1 MQASAS
7 ADARPSTKMVGRLR
21 SASDRQFLQ
30 GVLQQLQFEVA
41 TAARAVFRSW
51 LFVQRLLQQHLQL
64 REVGSRPW
72 LSFSSSPNQCVV
84 LSVLVGCDGRKDSFG
99 KNCRLGTSVSAHLN
113 QVGTSFV
120 KNATDIPSFFGSAFE
135 YSFG

>member
-41 TAARAVFRSW
+41 TATRAVFRSQ
-51 LFVQRLLQQHLQL
+51 LFVQGLLQQYLQL
-64 REVGSRPW
+64 GEVSSRPW
-72 LSFSSSPNQCVV
+72 LSFSNSPNQRVV
-84 LSVLVGCDGRKDSFG
+84 LSVLVRSDGREDFLGKD
-99 KNCRLGTSVSAHLN
+99 CRFGTSVSGHLN
-113 QVGTSFV
+113 QVGASFV
-120 KNATDIPSFFGSAFE
+120 ENATDIPSFFPSAFE
-135 YSFG
+135 YGFG